1 MRKRINRGLFLVA
14 ASVVRLLFWTKA
26 KGKEN
31 IPEGGCLICP
41 NHTTASDPISV
52 ILGLGLNCDYTVMA
66 KAELFKNQILA
77 WLLRSVANAFPV
89 NREGND
95 LGAIRLGTKA
105 LKEGKKL
112 ILFPEGTR
120 RRDGKLGPAKA
131 GAGMFAL
138 RAGVPVVPV
147 YITPGKKLFRCT
159 TVRFGEAFYPECV
172 GEKHS
177 EQYQNASDQIME
189 RIAVIMSDERK

>member
-1 MRKRINRGLFLVA
+1 MGKKLDRAVFLIAVT
-14 ASVVRLLFWTKA
+14 VLRPLFWTKA

-41 NHTTASDPISV
+41 NHTTATDAISAV
-52 ILGLGLNCDYTVMA
+52 LALGNHCSYAAMA
-66 KAELFKNQILA
+66 KAELFKNPVLA
-77 WLLRSVANAFPV
+77 WFLRAVSAFPV

-95 LGAIRLGTKA
+95 LNAIRLGTRA

-112 ILFPEGTR
+112 LLFPEGTR
-120 RRDGKLGPAKA
+120 RRDGTLGPAKA

-138 RAGVPVVPV
+138 RAGVPIIPV
-147 YITPGKKLFRCT
+147 YITPGKKLLRRT
-159 TVRFGEAFYPECV
+159 TVRFGKPFYPDCV

-177 EQYQNASDQIME
+177 DQYQNASDQIMVHIQAMMAE
-189 RIAVIMSDERK
+189 EGK